1 MKKLIS
7 TLSMALMLCSTISNA
22 QTAADFTAL
31 DCNGVSH
38 NLYTDLS
45 AGKVIVVTW
54 VMPCGSCIS
63 GAASAYNAVQSF
75 ATSNPG
81 KVFNYLVDDDGN
93 TSCSSLASWAMAN
106 GINTSNIS
114 VFGNSP
120 VTINEANYGGSG
132 MPHVIVI
139 GPDKTIYL
147 NLLNNFANNQAA
159 ITAAIA
165 AALAPVG
172 LDEKTKTTVAIYP
185 NPATTLLQIKSATDI
200 DYITIKNIE
209 GNTVSSMHGAAIKQ
223 VSVANLTA
231 GNYAIQLFSKDKLV
245 SQGTF
250 AKQ

>member
-1 MKKLIS
+1 MKKILS

-54 VMPCGSCIS
+54 VMPCISCIG

-75 ATSNPG
+75 ATLNPG
-81 KVFNYLVDDDGN
+81 KVFNYLVDDAGS
-93 TSCSSLASWAMAN
+93 SCSSLASWAMGN
-106 GINTSNIS
+106 GIDTSNIS
-114 VFGNSP
+114 YFGNSP
-120 VTINEANYGGSG
+120 LTINEANYGGSG

-139 GPDKTIYL
+139 GPDKNIL
-147 NLLNNFANNQAA
+147 FNQKGGLANNQAA

-172 LDEKTKTTVAIYP
+172 LDEKTLTTVALYP
-185 NPATTLLQIKSATDI
+185 NPATNLLQIKSATDI
-200 DYITIKNIE
+200 DYITVKNME
-209 GNTVSSMHGAAIKQ
+209 GNTMSSMHGAAIKQ

-231 GNYAIQLFSKDKLV
+231 GNYTIQLFSKDKLV

>member
-1 MKKLIS
+1 MKKILS

-38 NLYTDLS
+38 NLYTDLG

-54 VMPCGSCIS
+54 VMPCGACIG

-81 KVFNYLVDDDGN
+81 KVFNYLVDDDGI
-93 TSCSSLASWAMAN
+93 TSCSSLASWAMQN

-114 VFGNSP
+114 YFGNSP
-120 VTINEANYGGSG
+120 LTINEANYGGTG

-139 GPDKTIYL
+139 GPNKTIYL
-147 NLLNNFANNQAA
+147 NLLNNAANNQAA

-165 AALAPVG
+165 AALTPVG
-172 LDEKTKTTVAIYP
+172 IDEKTLTTVAIYP
-185 NPATTLLQIKSATDI
+185 NPATNLLQIKSATDI
-200 DYITIKNIE
+200 NYITIKNME
-209 GNTVSSMHGAAIKQ
+209 GNTMSSMHGAAIKQ

-231 GNYAIQLFSKDKLV
+231 GNYTIQLFSKDKLV

>member
-1 MKKLIS
+1 MKKILS

-54 VMPCGSCIS
+54 VMPCGTCIG
-63 GAASAYNAVQSF
+63 GASSAYNAVQSF

-81 KVFNYLVDDDGN
+81 KVFNYLVDDAG
-93 TSCSSLASWAMAN
+93 SPCSSLASWAMQN
-106 GINTSNIS
+106 GIDTSNIS

-147 NLLNNFANNQAA
+147 NLLNGAANNQAA
-159 ITAAIA
+159 ISAAIA

-172 LDEKTKTTVAIYP
+172 LDEKTLTTVALYP
-185 NPATTLLQIKSATDI
+185 NPATNLLQIKSATDI
-200 DYITIKNIE
+200 DYITIKNME
-209 GNTVSSMHGAAIKQ
+209 GNTMSSMHGAAIKQ

-231 GNYAIQLFSKDKLV
+231 GNYTIQLFSKDKLV
-245 SQGTF
+245 SQRTF

>member
-1 MKKLIS
+1 MQKILS

-54 VMPCGSCIS
+54 VMPCGACIG

-81 KVFNYLVDDDGN
+81 KVFNYLVDDAGS
-93 TSCSSLASWAMAN
+93 SCSSLASWAMAN
-106 GINTSNIS
+106 GIDTGNIS
-114 VFGNSP
+114 YFGNSP
-120 VTINEANYGGSG
+120 LTINEANYGGSG

-139 GPDKTIYL
+139 GPDKNIL
-147 NLLNNFANNQAA
+147 FNQKGGLANDQAA

-172 LDEKTKTTVAIYP
+172 LDEKTLTTVALYP
-185 NPATTLLQIKSATDI
+185 NPATNLLQIKSATDI
-200 DYITIKNIE
+200 DYITIKNME
-209 GNTVSSMHGAAIKQ
+209 GNTMSSMHGAAIKQ
-223 VSVANLTA
+223 VSVANLTS
-231 GNYAIQLFSKDKLV
+231 GNYTIQLFSKDKLV

>member
-54 VMPCGSCIS
+54 VMPCAGCIG

-81 KVFNYLVDDDGN
+81 KVFNYLVDDDGL

-106 GINTSNIS
+106 GFNTSNIS

-147 NLLNNFANNQAA
+147 NLLTGAANNQAA
-159 ITAAIA
+159 ITA
-165 AALAPVG
+165 
-172 LDEKTKTTVAIYP
+172 
-185 NPATTLLQIKSATDI
+185 TLLQIKSATDI

-231 GNYAIQLFSKDKLV
+231 GNYTIQLFSKDKLV

>member
-1 MKKLIS
+1 MKKILS

-38 NLYTDLS
+38 NLYTDLG

-54 VMPCGSCIS
+54 VMPCGSCIG

-81 KVFNYLVDDDGN
+81 KVFNYLVDDAGS
-93 TSCSSLASWAMAN
+93 SCSSLASWAMAN
-106 GINTSNIS
+106 GIDTGNIS
-114 VFGNSP
+114 YFGNSP
-120 VTINEANYGGSG
+120 LTINEANYGGSG

-147 NLLNNFANNQAA
+147 NLLNGAANNQAA

-172 LDEKTKTTVAIYP
+172 LDEKKLTTVAIYP
-185 NPATTLLQIKSATDI
+185 NPATNLLQIKSATDI
-200 DYITIKNIE
+200 DYITIKNME
-209 GNTVSSMHGAAIKQ
+209 GNTMSSMHGAAIKQ

-231 GNYAIQLFSKDKLV
+231 GNYTIQLFSKDKLV